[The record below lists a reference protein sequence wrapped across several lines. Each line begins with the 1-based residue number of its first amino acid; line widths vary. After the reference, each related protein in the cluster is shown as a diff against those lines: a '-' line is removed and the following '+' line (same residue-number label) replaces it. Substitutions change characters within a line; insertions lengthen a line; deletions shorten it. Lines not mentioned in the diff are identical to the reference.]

1 MALQLKDR
9 VRTACTTIGK
19 AEIEIGSNRA
29 GFQNWDGITDGNTVY
44 YCIVEGNKWEVGY
57 GVKTGT
63 EITRNL
69 LSSST
74 GSFLSLD
81 GTSDVFETYPAE
93 KAVIL
98 NTDDNIQL
106 SSSNITANKFIG
118 DGSALTN
125 IPTSADTY
133 TKAEI
138 DDQQDAQD
146 TKITVNNDDIARQQ
160 IEITNNTANITKN
173 DTAINTNITNIATN
187 TGNIASNTTAIGT
200 LSGQVADNS
209 EDIAELQDSIFF
221 SSAYSADYPSSPN
234 RDPEDGNMYLQNFA
248 MFTYSYA
255 EATQIFCSKTDESGN
270 VRQFTAIQ
278 AGDSIVLNEVDSPN
292 YGRYEL
298 VTVEDVSDSYVVMNV
313 IPKKGQG
320 TVITGVKV
328 AFQAFP
334 KPDSGGGDVTV
345 ADGCIYLNNQTIT
358 SDYTIPTGKNGMS
371 AGAIKFDG
379 TVTVP
384 TGSAYHVVDSDED
397 SLWTE
402 PDDVNTQ
409 YESDTASETGVIV
422 ASGSKQSK
430 ITQYATGQSYF
441 KGNDSTVFGNNSNT
455 PVQITQNN
463 VTKLTATADGIDIP
477 QDMTVNGVTVGAGSN
492 LNDLNTIL
500 GLDAFQSNT
509 IGQLNTAIGREA
521 LRDNTEGSNNVSI
534 GVSALSENIAGS
546 QNTAIGVASL
556 KQNQGTRNT
565 AVGHNS
571 LNKATDARENTAIGW
586 GSMGQTTT
594 ASKNTGVG
602 DSALANLT
610 EGSENQ
616 AFGNAAL
623 TSVTTGSSNTGIGRS
638 AGNQLTT
645 GSNTICIGYNSNPSS
660 PSASNEVTIGNND
673 VSLTRLQGKV
683 TCLGESSW
691 QTSGSALPNMYIN
704 PGTGELIKT
713 TATMYSAEEVDGLI
727 NAKDKIIEKLE
738 ARLTKLEARNK

>member
-19 AEIEIGSNRA
+19 ADIEIGAVRA

-74 GSFLSLD
+74 GSLLSLD

-98 NTDDNIQL
+98 NTDGNIEL
-106 SSSNITANKFIG
+106 PSSNIKANKFEG
-118 DGSALTN
+118 DGSDLTN

-133 TKAEI
+133 TKSEV
-138 DDQQDAQD
+138 DSQQSAQD
-146 TKITVNNDDIARQQ
+146 SKIVINNDEIARQQ
-160 IEITNNTANITKN
+160 IEITNNSSEIDKN
-173 DTAINTNITNIATN
+173 TSAINTNIT
-187 TGNIASNTTAIGT
+187 NIASNTTAIGT

-221 SSAYSADYPSSPN
+221 SSAYSADYPASPN
-234 RDPEDGNMYLQNFA
+234 RDPENGNMYLQKFA
-248 MFTYSYA
+248 LFTYSYA

-358 SDYTIPTGKNGMS
+358 SDYTIPAGKNGMS

-384 TGSAYHVVDSDED
+384 TGSAYHVVDSDEE

-402 PDDVNTQ
+402 PNDKNIS
-409 YESDTASETGVIV
+409 YESKNASETGVIV
-422 ASGSKQSK
+422 KSGDKQSK
-430 ITQYATGQSYF
+430 ITQYATGESYF
-441 KGNDSTVFGNNSNT
+441 KGSGTTIFGNNSNN
-455 PVQITQNN
+455 PVE
-463 VTKLTATADGIDIP
+463 
-477 QDMTVNGVTVGAGSN
+477 
-492 LNDLNTIL
+492 IL
-500 GLDAFQSNT
+500 
-509 IGQLNTAIGREA
+509 
-521 LRDNTEGSNNVSI
+521 
-534 GVSALSENIAGS
+534 
-546 QNTAIGVASL
+546 SL
-556 KQNQGTRNT
+556 I
-565 AVGHNS
+565 H
-571 LNKATDARENTAIGW
+571 I
-586 GSMGQTTT
+586 
-594 ASKNTGVG
+594 
-602 DSALANLT
+602 
-610 EGSENQ
+610 
-616 AFGNAAL
+616 
-623 TSVTTGSSNTGIGRS
+623 
-638 AGNQLTT
+638 
-645 GSNTICIGYNSNPSS
+645 
-660 PSASNEVTIGNND
+660 
-673 VSLTRLQGKV
+673 
-683 TCLGESSW
+683 
-691 QTSGSALPNMYIN
+691 
-704 PGTGELIKT
+704 
-713 TATMYSAEEVDGLI
+713 
-727 NAKDKIIEKLE
+727 
-738 ARLTKLEARNK
+738 